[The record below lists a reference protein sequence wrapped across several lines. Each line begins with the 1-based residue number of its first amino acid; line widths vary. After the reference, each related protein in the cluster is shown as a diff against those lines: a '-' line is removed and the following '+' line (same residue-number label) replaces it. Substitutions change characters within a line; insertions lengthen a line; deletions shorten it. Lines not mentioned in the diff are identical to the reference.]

1 MTIGGGGPWTNARP
15 DTRVE
20 NGPTT
25 GSLERAAGS
34 GAPGGRKSTR
44 QIRLREDHD
53 NLHGIHE
60 VPQKVSTINRGFPEN
75 VYQHM
80 LVMKPLGFYY
90 MFGFVLKPSSE
101 DKLLIF
107 MGIKQ
112 DLKA

>member
-1 MTIGGGGPWTNARP
+1 MDQRLEAWRERQAQGRQGEGNLP
-15 DTRVE
+15 DRSDCE
-20 NGPTT
+20 KTT
-25 GSLERAAGS
+25 TTYTEFTKYHKKYQQL
-34 GAPGGRKSTR
+34 T
-44 QIRLREDHD
+44 
-53 NLHGIHE
+53 
-60 VPQKVSTINRGFPEN
+60 VVSKKMFINI
-75 VYQHM
+75 M

>member
-1 MTIGGGGPWTNARP
+1 
-15 DTRVE
+15 
-20 NGPTT
+20 
-25 GSLERAAGS
+25 
-34 GAPGGRKSTR
+34 
-44 QIRLREDHD
+44 
-53 NLHGIHE
+53 
-60 VPQKVSTINRGFPEN
+60 
-75 VYQHM
+75 M